1 MGTATDNPELTDL
14 PYLAILSNFSEFGA
28 ITPGNSLKW
37 EYTEPERGVF
47 TFAGG
52 DQIVDLAQSNGQ
64 IIRAHNLVWDS
75 ELPSWLTTPTNWTAE
90 DITDIIQTHI
100 SNVAGHYAGQV
111 YCWDVVNEPLN
122 SDGTFVSD
130 VFSTALGSEYISV
143 ALTAA
148 RAADPNAKLYIND
161 YNLEY
166 TGAKVN
172 AMVALVQ
179 SLQANGVPIDGIG
192 FESHFEVGTVPSASA
207 IAANMELFT
216 SLGLEVA
223 ITELDVR
230 IQLPETAALREQQ
243 KSDFQSVVQAC
254 EMTAACVGV
263 TVWDFTDKY
272 SWVPGT
278 FAGWGAA
285 TPYDDNLVK
294 KPAYDGIIAGFEA

>member
-1 MGTATDNPELTDL
+1 
-14 PYLAILSNFSEFGA
+14 
-28 ITPGNSLKW
+28 
-37 EYTEPERGVF
+37 VF
-47 TFAGG
+47 Y
-52 DQIVDLAQSNGQ
+52 N
-64 IIRAHNLVWDS
+64 
-75 ELPSWLTTPTNWTAE
+75 
-90 DITDIIQTHI
+90 
-100 SNVAGHYAGQV
+100 
-111 YCWDVVNEPLN
+111 
-122 SDGTFVSD
+122 
-130 VFSTALGSEYISV
+130 ALGTEYIPI

-172 AMVALVQ
+172 SMVALVQ
-179 SLQANGVPIDGIG
+179 NLTAAGVPLDGIG
-192 FESHFEVGTVPSASA
+192 FESHFELGTVPSASA

-230 IQLPETAALREQQ
+230 IQLPATAADLEQQ

-254 EMTAACVGV
+254 EMVSACVGV

-272 SWVPGT
+272 SWVPST
-278 FAGWGAA
+278 FSGWGAA

-294 KPAYDGIIAGFEA
+294 KPAYDGIIAGFAA